1 MKLALLLNAIDPTIG
16 GALIMGHRGT
26 GKSTAVR
33 ALADLL
39 PPIKKVRGCLY
50 GCDPVDDSNL
60 CDDCR
65 AKLNAGEK
73 LNSERAQVPVVELPL
88 GATEDRV
95 CGAINIE
102 RALNAGLKAFEPGLL
117 ARAHRGFLYIDEVNL
132 LEDHLVDLLLD
143 VAVTGRNVVE
153 RESLSLAHPARFVL
167 VGSGNPEEGELR
179 PQLLDRFGLMVEVRT
194 ADDAAQRVEIVER
207 REAFERDAAKFCA
220 ALEAE
225 QDKLRRQLTRA
236 QKKFASV
243 KVPRSLLLHIAALCT
258 QLQID
263 GHRGE
268 LTIMRA
274 ARALAALEG
283 RREVSTQDVRRVAT
297 MALRHRLR
305 RDPLEPTGGNARIE
319 QALEQTFPLDDG
331 QSKQAPPRIISGGEA
346 ESPGR
351 GDAPRQLNPNETT
364 TRRDS
369 SAGKT
374 TTASHGN
381 EIESAP
387 RVDSNGTLAGDAAT
401 TRATSALDAQLSN
414 DKFKTDG
421 TQQLNKKAAQRT
433 QQRKD
438 ISRRKVT
445 DARRGRYV
453 RATFNSKNNTA
464 PIALDATLRAALT
477 QGCRG
482 LGVGC
487 SERQSRSWKAE
498 SESKNKSAEGERKI
512 EDVEG
517 KRKSEN
523 SDDEHLSVNAA
534 ALLSTAATPLPISA
548 LLSPTPDPRFLTP
561 FLRFKQFQR
570 KQGRLFI
577 FAIDASGSMALNRI
591 AQAKGALAR
600 LLAQSYVKRDRV
612 ALISFRER
620 AAEILL
626 SPSRSVTRAARL
638 LDELCVG
645 GATPLAAGLKSALE
659 IARRANQ
666 KGMQE
671 ITLLVFTDGRAN
683 VPLRMAGNISREARR
698 KIVDE
703 EITQLG
709 HALRETRMTSAVV
722 DTMQRWT
729 ESGEGRALA
738 LKLGGQY
745 LPLATKLKPETFS
758 DFNEVIEYQK

>member
-1 MKLALLLNAIDPTIG
+1 MKHAPQRSPRPVYPFAGLVGQDEMKLALLLNAIDPTIG

-39 PPIKKVRGCLY
+39 PPIKKVRGCIY

-65 AKLNAGEK
+65 ATLDAGEK
-73 LNSERAQVPVVELPL
+73 LSSESTRVPVIELPL

-102 RALNAGLKAFEPGLL
+102 RALNAGVKTFEPGLL

-143 VAVTGRNVVE
+143 VAVTGRNFVE
-153 RESLSLAHPARFVL
+153 REGMSLAHPARFVL

-194 ADDAAQRVEIVER
+194 ADDAEQRVAIVEQ
-207 REAFERDAAKFCA
+207 REAFERDAAKFRA
-220 ALEAE
+220 SLEPE
-225 QDKLRRQLTRA
+225 QERLRRQLTRA
-236 QKKFASV
+236 QKNFASV
-243 KVPRSLLLHIAALCT
+243 KVPRSLLLQIAALCT

-283 RREVSTQDVRRVAT
+283 RREVSAQDVRRVAT

-319 QALEQTFPLDDG
+319 QALEQTFPPDDG
-331 QSKQAPPRIISGGEA
+331 QRKVAPPRNNSARDG
-346 ESPGR
+346 SSSDSS
-351 GDAPRQLNPNETT
+351 DALRQINANDANA
-364 TRRDS
+364 RRDS
-369 SAGKT
+369 SASEASA
-374 TTASHGN
+374 ASHRDEVEATGV
-381 EIESAP
+381 E
-387 RVDSNGTLAGDAAT
+387 SNGTLAGDK
-401 TRATSALDAQLSN
+401 TRAPVASAFDAQLPN
-414 DKFKTDG
+414 HKFKTASA
-421 TQQLNKKAAQRT
+421 QFSNKKVAYKV

-438 ISRRKVT
+438 LSQRKVK
-445 DARRGRYV
+445 DSQRGRYI
-453 RATFNSKNNTA
+453 RAVNTSSRNST
-464 PIALDATLRAALT
+464 IAIDATLRAAAVELA
-477 QGCRG
+477 CDDRP
-482 LGVGC
+482 V
-487 SERQSRSWKAE
+487 AM
-498 SESKNKSAEGERKI
+498 SA
-512 EDVEG
+512 
-517 KRKSEN
+517 
-523 SDDEHLSVNAA
+523 
-534 ALLSTAATPLPISA
+534 
-548 LLSPTPDPRFLTP
+548 FLK
-561 FLRFKQFQR
+561 FKQFRR

-591 AQAKGALAR
+591 AQAKGALAG

-612 ALISFRER
+612 ALVSFRER
-620 AAEILL
+620 TAEVLL
-626 SPSRSVTRAARL
+626 LPSRSVTRAGRL

-666 KGMQE
+666 EGMQE
-671 ITLLVFTDGRAN
+671 IILLVFTDGRAN
-683 VPLRMAGNISREARR
+683 VPLGIPADTSREVRR

-709 HALRETRMTSAVV
+709 HALRETRITTAVV

-745 LPLATKLKPETFS
+745 LPLSIHLTPETFS
-758 DFNEVIEYQK
+758 DFK